1 MVLDQNSGSP
11 EGQKRFWSRQGIPE
25 SVLLGV
31 LTLIQFCHTL
41 DFVILMPLGA
51 PLMRLFQITPVEF
64 GVLVSAYTAA
74 ASVSGFLVALLIDRF
89 ARKTAIL
96 SLFGVF
102 AGATLLCAVATD
114 YHSLLIAR
122 AVAGGTGGV
131 LQALIFAVIGE
142 TIPEER
148 RGRATGVI
156 LSAFSL
162 SSVFGVPI
170 GLFLANRFDWQA
182 PFYVLTGVCV
192 VGWFF
197 AQSVLPRMDAHL
209 AFQKKTG
216 VLQSLGRFVQVFSYP
231 EHRWAMALNIT
242 LVFGMFT
249 FIPYLNPHLVQNV
262 KLGEEN
268 LSLLYL
274 CGGLFTIIGA
284 RITGKLSD
292 RYGKVEVFQVA
303 ALVALVP
310 IGVISHLGPAPLPV
324 VLTASTFFMVMM
336 NARFVPA
343 TSMIT
348 SAARPESRGAFLS
361 ANASMQHLAMSAA
374 SLLGGWVVSVGLEAG
389 SIQMSRVG
397 YIALFLGGLSIPV
410 ARILRRH
417 IGLRLGAAPTD
428 SAVSM

>member
-1 MVLDQNSGSP
+1 
-11 EGQKRFWSRQGIPE
+11 
-25 SVLLGV
+25 
-31 LTLIQFCHTL
+31 L

-96 SLFGVF
+96 GLFGVF
-102 AGATLLCAVATD
+102 AAATLLCAIAND

-162 SSVFGVPI
+162 SSVFGVPV

-197 AQSVLPRMDAHL
+197 AQVVLPRMDGHL
-209 AFQKKTG
+209 ALQKKTG
-216 VLQSLGRFVQVFSYP
+216 VIQSLGRFVEVFSHP
-231 EHRWAMALNIT
+231 QHRWAMALNIT

-274 CGGLFTIIGA
+274 CGGIFTIMGA
-284 RITGKLSD
+284 RLTGKLSD
-292 RYGKVEVFQVA
+292 RYGKLEVFQVA
-303 ALVALVP
+303 AVIALLP
-310 IGVISHLGPAPLPV
+310 ILVISHLGPAPLPL

-361 ANASMQHLAMSAA
+361 ANASLQHLAMSAA
-374 SLLGGWVVSVGLEAG
+374 SLIGGWVVSVGLEPG
-389 SIQMSRVG
+389 TIQMTRVG
-397 YIALFLGGLSIPV
+397 YIALAFGVLSIPF
-410 ARILRRH
+410 ARNLRRQM
-417 IGLRLGAAPTD
+417 GAALGGANQD
-428 SAVSM
+428 ASSSV